1 MRPDE
6 TLSLSSDSDSE
17 MDKTGDSLLLKRLY
31 GTKVQ
36 RQQQLVIEQF
46 KGAKDQKTSLKPYE
60 IDFIDQ
66 VEIELEETAAYRKK
80 VQ

>member
-46 KGAKDQKTSLKPYE
+46 KGSKEVKTNPKPCKV
-60 IDFIDQ
+60 DFFDQ

-80 VQ
+80 V